1 MPGCVTAAGSA
12 ACACKSQLASLLAFP
27 IAPKLCVPPPR
38 PGRAAGAGAGA
49 PDVCVT
55 DTVITA
61 LTAAA
66 AIATIIIE
74 RKNRSRING
83 LLLSFSVSLQRLI
96 PRARNG
102 RGVVFCRRIGTPA
115 LFEGEIFHTRS
126 PQQTGE
132 R

>member
-1 MPGCVTAAGSA
+1 MPCCVTAAGRA
-12 ACACKSQLASLLAFP
+12 PCACKFQLASLLACQMP
-27 IAPKLCVPPPR
+27 LKLGLPPTVA
-38 PGRAAGAGAGA
+38 GRAAGAGAGA

-96 PRARNG
+96 LRARK
-102 RGVVFCRRIGTPA
+102 
-115 LFEGEIFHTRS
+115 
-126 PQQTGE
+126 
-132 R
+132 